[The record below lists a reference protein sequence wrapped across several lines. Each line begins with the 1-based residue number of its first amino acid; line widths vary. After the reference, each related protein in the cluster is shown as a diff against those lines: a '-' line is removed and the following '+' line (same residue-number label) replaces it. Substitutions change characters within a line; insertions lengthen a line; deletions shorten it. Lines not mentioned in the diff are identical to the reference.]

1 MIINLFCDAS
11 IDIDTKTTC
20 GGCVVVAIDNNGE
33 KYHMYDKS
41 YIQLKGTNNSAE
53 ILAIWTGVTEALKL
67 RQRYPGAIFRLYSD
81 SKISL
86 YGLRDWMKNWVA
98 KKKPDGTLISSSG
111 QPVMNQQAFIDI
123 FNLIVEN
130 NLRIEFYHQRGHV
143 TEGKVSYDRARVQFI
158 RANKVPPEQ
167 VGFTIQE
174 LSQWNNL
181 IDHYSRDCIY
191 SWLNNRVLLP
201 GCEIQG
207 IIPME
212 YMIRDQMLHQ
222 YIRCID
228 KTTVVSRH
236 DFKGGYSQ

>member
-11 IDIDTKTTC
+11 IDPDTKTTC
-20 GGCVVVAIDNNGE
+20 GGCTVVGLDNGHRF
-33 KYHMYDKS
+33 HMYNKA
-41 YIQLKGTNNSAE
+41 YIQPTGTNNSAE
-53 ILAIWTGVTEALKL
+53 ILAIWSGIVEALNL
-67 RQRYPGAIFRLYSD
+67 RKRYPGAIFRLYSD

-86 YGLRDWMKNWVA
+86 YGLRDWLKSWVA
-98 KKKPDGTLISSSG
+98 KMKPDGTLISSSG
-111 QPVMNQQAFIDI
+111 QPVMNQQAFIDAY
-123 FNLIVEN
+123 NLIVEN

-174 LSQWNNL
+174 LSEWNSV
-181 IDHYSRDCIY
+181 IDHYSRECIY
-191 SWLNNRVLLP
+191 TWLKDGILLP

-212 YMIRDQMLHQ
+212 YSIRAGMLHQ